1 MSEDLLKTEDALKIA
16 RSAMILSRL
25 DNSKRPTSTG
35 SNQALQFK
43 RNREISAS
51 VSIFGVYQET

>member
-25 DNSKRPTSTG
+25 GNSKRPTSTG
-35 SNQALQFK
+35 SNQALPFK

-51 VSIFGVYQET
+51 VSIFGVDRET